1 MYLTIRQHDLFRTV
15 LMGFE
20 IPFRAYIAKTVTTAY
35 GTDSAFESAM
45 LFKNTLITPS
55 SPQFLKNVLP
65 KECRKGTLKTAYT
78 KFVTATTS
86 TDEIV
91 TTDIDLPMVGALNLV
106 TFALTENFTD
116 LYRVYLGFTPSK
128 IHALTQNCSSF
139 LDNLV
144 LLFILIFVYT
154 LVFIPTH

>member
-1 MYLTIRQHDLFRTV
+1 MYLTIRQHDLFRTL

-91 TTDIDLPMVGALNLV
+91 TTDIDLPMVYGWC
-106 TFALTENFTD
+106 TKFGDICFDGEFYRFIFT
-116 LYRVYLGFTPSK
+116 LW
-128 IHALTQNCSSF
+128 I
-139 LDNLV
+139 
-144 LLFILIFVYT
+144 I
-154 LVFIPTH
+154 